1 MNSIEWD
8 WEKAQTNLKKHGVA
22 FAEAVSVLED
32 EYALTIED
40 ENPQERRFITLG
52 INSSGRL
59 LCVVYAYRGE
69 TIRIISARRA
79 TAREYKEYKA
89 GRE

>member
-8 WEKAQTNLKKHGVA
+8 WEKAQANQKKHGVA
-22 FAEAVSVLED
+22 FAEAVSALED

-52 INSSGRL
+52 IESSGRL
-59 LCVVYAYRGE
+59 LLVVYTYRGE

-79 TAREYKEYKA
+79 TAREHKEYEA
-89 GRE
+89 G

>member
-8 WEKAQTNLKKHGVA
+8 WEKAQANQKKHGVA
-22 FAEAVSVLED
+22 FAEAVSSLED
-32 EYALTIED
+32 ECALTIED

-52 INSSGRL
+52 IESSGRL
-59 LCVVYAYRGE
+59 LLVVYTYRGE

-79 TAREYKEYKA
+79 TAREHKEYEA
-89 GRE
+89 G